1 MRVYPKFE
9 FLCIKRSGEETTK
22 REKNQTDKQKN
33 PKTTHT
39 HTQKKKQL
47 RDFLEEENI

>member
-22 REKNQTDKQKN
+22 REKIKQTNKKNQKQ
-33 PKTTHT
+33 HT
-39 HTQKKKQL
+39 HTKKKSS
-47 RDFLEEENI
+47 